1 MRRRTKAI
9 RVTRT
14 GTPEV
19 LEIVDLELPDPR
31 PDEITIEHEAIGV
44 NFIDTY
50 HRSGLYPV
58 ALPSG
63 IGLEAAGIV
72 AYAGRDVTHL
82 KPGDRVGYW
91 TGPIGAYAERHV
103 VPAAK
108 AVKLP
113 SEISSNV
120 AAAAMLK
127 GTTAHVLL
135 KRTFP
140 LKRGDVCVI
149 YAAAGGVGRIATQW
163 AKHLGA
169 IVIAIVGYAAK
180 AEIAIRCGADHVII
194 SSTENISG
202 RIREITAGTGADVV
216 YDSVGL
222 DSFEASLD
230 SLKPLGMLISFGN
243 ASGAPPDV
251 SPLTLARK
259 GSLFLTR
266 PLLFDYL
273 RTQDELQRAATD
285 LFTTIQSGAIKIGDP
300 ELHDLSLA
308 AEAHRRL
315 EARATSGSLVL
326 LP

>member
-1 MRRRTKAI
+1 MRRPNRAI
-9 RVTRT
+9 RLTRT

-19 LEIVDLELPDPR
+19 LELVDVESSDPG

-58 ALPSG
+58 MLPSG
-63 IGLEAAGIV
+63 LGLEAAGIV
-72 AYAGRDVTHL
+72 TNAGRNVTHL

-113 SEISSNV
+113 SDISSHL
-120 AAAAMLK
+120 AAAVLLK
-127 GTTAHVLL
+127 GTTAQILL
-135 KRTFP
+135 KRTYP
-140 LKRGDVCVI
+140 LKSGDVCVI

-169 IVIAIVGYAAK
+169 SVIAVVGHAEK
-180 AEIAIRCGADHVII
+180 ADIAIQCGADHAIV
-194 SSTENISG
+194 SRTENMSARVRELTDG
-202 RIREITAGTGADVV
+202 RGVDVV
-216 YDSVGL
+216 FDSVGL
-222 DSFEASLD
+222 DTFAASLD
-230 SLKPLGMLISFGN
+230 SLKPLGMLVSFGN

-251 SPLTLARK
+251 SPTTLAKK

-273 RTQDELQRAATD
+273 KTQDELQRAATD
-285 LFTTIQSGAIKIGDP
+285 LFSAIQSGAIKIGDP
-300 ELHDLSLA
+300 ELHDLGHA

-315 EARATSGSLVL
+315 EARATSGSLILV
-326 LP
+326 P